1 MKIFTTILIIIAALL
16 IIFNTTQIDFKNI
29 SNKNNSIAFIEIMA
43 SFCAI
48 LILLIYHKSK
58 KIVDKTKNN

>member
-1 MKIFTTILIIIAALL
+1 MKIFTTILIIIATLL

-29 SNKNNSIAFIEIMA
+29 SNKNNSIVFIEIIA
-43 SFCAI
+43 SLSAI

-58 KIVDKTKNN
+58 KIVAKTKNN